1 MRWNDLSIPK
11 LQRLHCW
18 SLGMGKKFHPTL
30 YNGCD
35 YLSML
40 GLKLNHVSQRG
51 PGVCCEF
58 KVKYIMYYFPHWR
71 AVCNIL
77 SVQAKLMDILKKN
90 QHMCGTLSSFSHGTS
105 KCKTACML
113 LSAVYDIPSTKVIF
127 LNILASQINSNMIVH
142 GTASWGNNKAHMKAP
157 HSWSFVRGMHWLPSA
172 FPIVKANIVE
182 LWCVLCNPH

>member
-40 GLKLNHVSQRG
+40 GLKLNHVSKRG

-77 SVQAKLMDILKKN
+77 SVQAKLMDILKKKPSTCVEHCHHFPMAHQSVR
-90 QHMCGTLSSFSHGTS
+90 QHACYFLLFMIFLPLKSSFSWTS
-105 KCKTACML
+105 WHLKSIVTWLFMEQL
-113 LSAVYDIPSTKVIF
+113 VEVTTKHIWK
-127 LNILASQINSNMIVH
+127 LHIV
-142 GTASWGNNKAHMKAP
+142 GPLWGECTGYP
-157 HSWSFVRGMHWLPSA
+157 VHSP
-172 FPIVKANIVE
+172 
-182 LWCVLCNPH
+182 LWRPTF